1 MSLSDHSYLKSAF
14 GAGQYDY
21 ATFQRDLDVSSFS
34 SQIRGILNGP
44 TNVTITIE
52 SITGGQQ
59 TELDN
64 LVANHTPDTSKAR
77 IQNFVIFPKRNSI
90 KTTKYTLAHAFEY
103 LGSDAIGVID
113 YIDLMAY
120 IDSTSNTYDVRVVNS
135 ETGDILVEKTNLN
148 NSSLEVI
155 DLGTIVNIPT
165 TTTTL
170 ELQLKRN
177 ESSGNKTIE
186 LEQLIVY
193 YGN

>member
-1 MSLSDHSYLKSAF
+1 MSLSDHTYLKSAF
-14 GAGQYDY
+14 GTGQYDY
-21 ATFQRDLDVSSFS
+21 TTFQRGLDVSSFS

-44 TNVTITIE
+44 TSVTITIE

-59 TELDN
+59 TELDD
-64 LVANHTPDTSKAR
+64 LVTNHTPDTSKAR

-120 IDSTSNTYDVRVVNS
+120 VDSTSNTYDVRIVNS
-135 ETGDILVEKTNLN
+135 ENGQILVENTDLSN
-148 NSSLEVI
+148 NSLEVI
-155 DLGTIVNIPT
+155 DLGTISNIPT
-165 TTTTL
+165 AKTTL
-170 ELQLKRN
+170 ELQVKRN
-177 ESSGNKTIE
+177 GSSGNKTIE
-186 LEQLIVY
+186 LEQLIIY